1 MAAYFWGIA
10 TPPLIAYVGFGV
22 YVMIAL
28 WSQHPSEHWR
38 SQYRSPFTDPPL
50 PVTSW
55 PVFLSL
61 WLPTPVLWP
70 LTVPLG
76 RAFFSRYRR
85 AHNAAAGRA
94 RTEALHRHV

>member
-1 MAAYFWGIA
+1 MAAYLWGIA
-10 TPPLIAYVGFGV
+10 TPLLVTYVGFGV
-22 YVMIAL
+22 YIMIAL
-28 WSQHPSEHWR
+28 WSQRPSEHWR
-38 SQYRSPFTDPPL
+38 SQYRSPFTKPPL

-76 RAFFSRYRR
+76 KSFFWRYRR
-85 AHNAAAGRA
+85 AHNTAAGRA
-94 RTEALHRHV
+94 RNVALHRHV